1 MSAAKGDL
9 TTVYDA
15 GGKEINDCL
24 YPQYPVL
31 CQYIGQCGTHI
42 VNAYKTVDAES
53 GREQP

>member
-15 GGKEINDCL
+15 GGKEINACL